1 MKKTKSVAFCAISAA
16 LISVIMLLGYIP
28 NLTYAIPAIAG
39 LVLMVVLIELNIKYT
54 IATYVVSSVIA
65 LFTAENEVKFLFI
78 LLFGIYPWLKSLI
91 EKVKTNILCF
101 VLKILFFNLSAAA
114 FYLITTSLMGVNIF
128 SGQLKIT
135 LFAVLFLFA
144 VNIVFLVYDF
154 ALSRLSNFY
163 IVRLHDTVKKL
174 IR

>member
-91 EKVKTNILCF
+91 EKAKTNALCF
-101 VLKILFFNLSAAA
+101 VFKILFFNLSVAA
-114 FYLITTSLMGVNIF
+114 FYVVIVLLTGINLFNGEKV
-128 SGQLKIT
+128 T
-135 LFAVLFLFA
+135 LFAVLFIIAANL
-144 VNIVFLVYDF
+144 VFLVYDF

-174 IR
+174 MR